1 MYFRKMEVRSNKIG
15 DIRNHYRLKLLDNYE
30 EREADTLLFMLIE
43 EYSGISKARVISE
56 PHLTVSE
63 SELLKIHFAVKD
75 LNNHKPIQYIIG
87 KMEFYGLPIKVNPN
101 VLIPRQETE
110 ELVGLVI
117 RENRHR
123 KNLRILDIGAGSG
136 CIAIAVSKNLPTAEI
151 IAIDISQEAIQTAK
165 INAELNDAKINF
177 FCLDFLNEST
187 CPKFGFLDIIISN
200 PPYVR
205 YSEKELM
212 KKNVLNFEP
221 EKALFVKDENPLI
234 FYKAIADCARQN
246 LNKSGKIYC
255 EINQYL
261 GKEIVNLFIREGLAD
276 VYLMKDLNGN
286 DRIIAA
292 KLKE

>member
-1 MYFRKMEVRSNKIG
+1 MYFRKMKVRSNKIG

-30 EREADTLLFMLIE
+30 ERDVDTLLFMLIE
-43 EYSGISKARVISE
+43 EFSGISKTRVISE
-56 PHLTVSE
+56 PHLTITE
-63 SELLKIHFAVKD
+63 SELLNIHFAVKD

-87 KMEFYGLPIKVNPN
+87 KTEFYGFPIKVNSN

-110 ELVGLVI
+110 ELVELVI
-117 RENRHR
+117 RENQHR
-123 KNLRILDIGAGSG
+123 KNLRILDIGTGSG
-136 CIAIAVSKNLPTAEI
+136 CIAIAISKNLPTAEI
-151 IAIDISQEAIQTAK
+151 LAIDISQVAIQTAK
-165 INAELNDAKINF
+165 SNAQLNEANINF
-177 FCLDFLNEST
+177 CCLDFLNESNWS
-187 CPKFGFLDIIISN
+187 KFEFLDIITSN

-205 YSEKELM
+205 YSEKALM

-221 EKALFVKDENPLI
+221 EKALFVDDENPLI
-234 FYKAIADCARQN
+234 FYKAIAYFARHN

-261 GKEIVNLFIREGLAD
+261 GKEIVNLFDQEGFAD

>member
-15 DIRNHYRLKLLDNYE
+15 DIRSHYRLKLLDNYE

-43 EYSGISKARVISE
+43 EFSGISKIRVISE
-56 PHLTVSE
+56 PHLTVTE

-87 KMEFYGLPIKVNPN
+87 KTEFYGLSIKVNPN

-110 ELVGLVI
+110 ELVELVI
-117 RENRHR
+117 RENQHR
-123 KNLRILDIGAGSG
+123 KNLRIFDIGTGSG
-136 CIAIAVSKNLPTAEI
+136 CIAIAISKNLPNTEI
-151 IAIDISQEAIQTAK
+151 LAIDISPEAIQTA
-165 INAELNDAKINF
+165 ISNAELNDAKINF

-187 CPKFGFLDIIISN
+187 WSKFGFLDIIISN
-200 PPYVR
+200 PPYIR
-205 YSEKELM
+205 NSEKALM

-221 EKALFVKDENPLI
+221 EKALFVDDENPLV
-234 FYKAIADCARQN
+234 FYKTIADFARQN
-246 LNKSGKIYC
+246 LNKSGRIYC

-261 GKEIVNLFIREGLAD
+261 GKEILNLFVREGFAD
-276 VYLMKDLNGN
+276 VCLLKDLNGN
-286 DRIIAA
+286 DRMIAA

>member
-87 KMEFYGLPIKVNPN
+87 KTEFYGMQIEVNPD
-101 VLIPRQETE
+101 VLIPRPETE
-110 ELVGLVI
+110 ELLDLVI
-117 RENRHR
+117 KENIHR
-123 KNLRILDIGAGSG
+123 NNLNILDVGTGSG
-136 CIAIAVSKNLPTAEI
+136 CLAIGLKKILADSHI
-151 IAIDISQEAIQTAK
+151 IALDISPRAIEVARKNAK
-165 INAELNDAKINF
+165 NNVVDIEFIQQ
-177 FCLDFLNEST
+177 DFLNDT
-187 CPKFGFLDIIISN
+187 LWNRLGTFDIIVSN

-205 YSEKELM
+205 YSEKVKM

-221 EKALFVKDENPLI
+221 ALSLFVEDSDPLI
-234 FYKAIADCARQN
+234 FYKAIASFAKDYMRSQ
-246 LNKSGKIYC
+246 GKIYC

-276 VYLMKDLNGN
+276 AYLMKDLNGY